1 LVTRGGD
8 GAAGTMN
15 ITGLLRFSFRLGWM
29 GRGAVGGGGGDQ
41 TGDPW
46 VTPLPRRD
54 SQDSLSRPA
63 GVLVSRF
70 RWEMLVLEE
79 VGLGDWLG
87 SQRRRGKYGPS
98 CDLTL

>member
-1 LVTRGGD
+1 MGLRERGTSRDCCALAFGWD
-8 GAAGTMN
+8 G
-15 ITGLLRFSFRLGWM
+15 M

-46 VTPLPRRD
+46 VTPLPRRG

-79 VGLGDWLG
+79 VGLGELA
-87 SQRRRGKYGPS
+87 GKSKEAGEVWTE
-98 CDLTL
+98 L